1 MIIDPNLII
10 VTVVA
15 NLAGVITAVGG
26 IIHLR
31 RNQRVNG
38 RKLDAVAGQL
48 HPNGGT
54 GLSLCDK
61 VDKLAEHLTLQDQ
74 KMDEASLRIG
84 KMETSLADVRDEQR
98 RLKTIVDGVA
108 MDQPRKRK

>member
-1 MIIDPNLII
+1 MINIDPNLII

-26 IIHLR
+26 IVHLR
-31 RNQRVNG
+31 LNQRANG

-48 HPNGGT
+48 TPNGGA
-54 GLSLCDK
+54 SLCDK

-84 KMETSLADVRDEQR
+84 KMETSLAEVRDEQR

-108 MDQPRKRK
+108 MVRPREKK